1 MGEWV
6 NWGQDSRLAARGERP
21 AAFDVRHRLLA
32 VVAAVLLAMV
42 AWAGRPSAQETVYRS
57 RSDLV
62 SLFATVTAPDDTI
75 ITDLPKDAFQVFDN
89 GHQQAVTVF
98 SRDVQPLSVVVLID
112 RSGSMVADS
121 DLVGHAAAEFVKRL
135 LPTDRARIG
144 NFSNEIVME
153 PDDFTSDQGEL
164 LRVLEGAQQPA
175 GASPIWTATDR
186 AVTALLHEG
195 GRRVILLL
203 TDGHDNP
210 LLGQVHTDVK
220 DVIYRAEYDEIM
232 LYTIGVSSTQWQ
244 ATPRSFSGS
253 HSGGRGRSSGGLQ
266 FSSKTEAPDPNLKR
280 LADESGGRYFYLDP
294 EQDLGSLF
302 ARIADELHRQYWL
315 GFVPAKLDDNVH
327 KLEVKVNRPGLT
339 VRARRSYVADARGF

>member
-1 MGEWV
+1 MGYHKP
-6 NWGQDSRLAARGERP
+6 R
-21 AAFDVRHRLLA
+21 A
-32 VVAAVLLAMV
+32 VFAGVLFAIA
-42 AWAGRPSAQETVYRS
+42 AWASLPAAQETVYRS

-75 ITDLPKDAFQVFDN
+75 ITDLPKDAFQVYDN
-89 GHQQAVTVF
+89 GHRQTVTVF
-98 SRDVQPLSVVVLID
+98 SREVQPLSVVVLID

-121 DLVGHAAAEFVKRL
+121 DLVGNAAAEFVKRL

-144 NFSNEIVME
+144 NFSNEIVMA
-153 PDDFTSDQGEL
+153 PDDFTGDQTEL
-164 LRVLEGAQQPA
+164 LRLLGGATQPA
-175 GASPIWTATDR
+175 GGSPIWTATDR
-186 AVTALLHEG
+186 AVTALLKEG

-210 LLGQVHTDVK
+210 LRGQVHTDVK

-232 LYTIGVSSTQWQ
+232 MYTIGVSSTQWQ
-244 ATPRSFSGS
+244 VSPGSFSGS
-253 HSGGRGRSSGGLQ
+253 RSGGRGRSSGNSQ
-266 FSSKTEAPDPNLKR
+266 YSSKTEAPDPNLKR

-315 GFVPAKLDDNVH
+315 GFVPAKLDGNVH
-327 KLEVKVNRPGLT
+327 KLEVRVMRPGLT
-339 VRARRSYVADARGF
+339 VRARRSYVADARGSKE